1 MGGPA
6 RKKPR
11 MEEIPPPKAQ
21 GRSDDEKGA
30 TSSILD
36 DSLCA
41 MEEKGA
47 AGEEAVACPFTE
59 SCASDE
65 ENELLAEGEKLT
77 GAALKRFLQRN
88 FIDYI
93 DQRKP
98 FFAELEEKNTREHS
112 CGEK

>member
-11 MEEIPPPKAQ
+11 MEEVPPPKAQ

-65 ENELLAEGEKLT
+65 ENELLAEGEKAYRSRVEKVS
-77 GAALKRFLQRN
+77 AAQLYRLHRS
-88 FIDYI
+88 
-93 DQRKP
+93 
-98 FFAELEEKNTREHS
+98 EETIL
-112 CGEK
+112 C